1 MIDRSFLAIKDI
13 SKVSLLG
20 TLGVSRIPQLRG
32 SSFRELIR
40 KQRITAV
47 RVNQSPH

>member
-1 MIDRSFLAIKDI
+1 MSDSSLPAVKDI

-20 TLGVSRIPQLRG
+20 TLGVSRIRHLRG
-32 SSFRELIR
+32 GSNSELIR

-47 RVNQSPH
+47 